1 MASQI
6 DIRQRN
12 TGTLLGHFYTHLEPD
27 DVRQHLAAHGM
38 DAFAEDFGIYI
49 PEINDPHETP
59 FYHRPD
65 VIVGEITA
73 VEPST
78 YQTILARA

>member
-6 DIRQRN
+6 DMRQRE
-12 TGTLLGHFYTHLEPD
+12 TGALLGHFYAALEPD
-27 DVRQHLAAHGM
+27 EVRQHLTAHGM
-38 DAFAEDFGIYI
+38 RAFAEDLGIYI
-49 PEINDPHETP
+49 PEINDPHATP

-73 VEPST
+73 IDNSA
-78 YQTILARA
+78 YQTILKHG